1 MAGID
6 RIVSEIQSD
15 AEKEAAKIITAA
27 EDAAKKQEADTQAKC
42 DAEKADSDKL
52 YEKELAREEKKTR
65 SQCEQIEKLILLET
79 RQSIIEDILIKAKA
93 KILIQEKSEYFETIL
108 KLLAKSTQPE
118 KGEILFNEKD
128 LGRLPEDFEKKINE
142 VATRNGGTLSI
153 SKDVAPITG
162 GFILRYGNIEINS
175 SIDAIFEEN
184 KEVLTD
190 TVKGI
195 LWQ

>member
-1 MAGID
+1 MVVGC
-6 RIVSEIQSD
+6 SEN
-15 AEKEAAKIITAA
+15 
-27 EDAAKKQEADTQAKC
+27 
-42 DAEKADSDKL
+42 
-52 YEKELAREEKKTR
+52 
-65 SQCEQIEKLILLET
+65 
-79 RQSIIEDILIKAKA
+79 SI
-93 KILIQEKSEYFETIL
+93 
-108 KLLAKSTQPE
+108 AKSTQPE

-128 LGRLPEDFEKKINE
+128 LGSLPEDFEKKINE